1 MLFPPPDRWIGWQ
14 DKGPQAVEHL
24 TAVGHVRVR
33 RRVWWKQGAGTQ
45 TPGDEW
51 LNGGGPRISV
61 GARELC
67 SRIGQHPQGFRK
79 SADALQRLAGLT
91 VSPERLRQIVESEG
105 RRMAAARA
113 GGQVPP
119 SWQADACRVTPGGPS
134 RVYVGVDGVMVPMVT
149 EAEKAKRRASRGRR
163 RRVGGGP
170 RRRRVGRGYRERYK
184 EFKLTVFYD
193 QDKRHR
199 QVAATGGGPEAVGR
213 ELRRTGRRLGVQRTD
228 EVLAIVDGAPWI
240 RAQLQRWRSCDRIGL
255 DFYHFSE
262 HVAVAAKACFGEGTA
277 AAAAWREQVRHA
289 AWHAGPDEVLDEI
302 TRQRQQ
308 SRAPAKREALRR
320 LRAYVGERV
329 ALMDYPACRANGWDL
344 GSGPTEAQCKTMTA
358 RLKGSGMRWDPAN
371 AEALLALSAL
381 ADSDEWSAY
390 WHGQGIQW
398 N

>member
-1 MLFPPPDRWIGWQ
+1 
-14 DKGPQAVEHL
+14 
-24 TAVGHVRVR
+24 
-33 RRVWWKQGAGTQ
+33 
-45 TPGDEW
+45 
-51 LNGGGPRISV
+51 
-61 GARELC
+61 
-67 SRIGQHPQGFRK
+67 
-79 SADALQRLAGLT
+79 
-91 VSPERLRQIVESEG
+91 
-105 RRMAAARA
+105 MAAARA

-119 SWQADACRVTPGGPS
+119 RWQADACRVPPGGPS
-134 RVYVGVDGVMVPMVT
+134 RVYVGVDGVLVPMVT

-163 RRVGGGP
+163 RRGRHAGRGP
-170 RRRRVGRGYRERYK
+170 RGRRLGRGYRERYK

-390 WHGQGIQW
+390 WHGQGAQW
-398 N
+398 NQSHPSGTTATPPVSRAGSRPCSGRP

>member
-1 MLFPPPDRWIGWQ
+1 M
-14 DKGPQAVEHL
+14 
-24 TAVGHVRVR
+24 
-33 RRVWWKQGAGTQ
+33 
-45 TPGDEW
+45 
-51 LNGGGPRISV
+51 
-61 GARELC
+61 C

-199 QVAATGGGPEAVGR
+199 QVAATGGGPDAVGR
-213 ELRRTGRRLGVQRTD
+213 ELRRTGRRLGVERTD
-228 EVLAIVDGAPWI
+228 EVLAIVAGAPWI
-240 RAQLQRWRSCDRIGL
+240 RAQLQHWRSCDRIGS
-255 DFYHFSE
+255 Y
-262 HVAVAAKACFGEGTA
+262 A
-277 AAAAWREQVRHA
+277 
-289 AWHAGPDEVLDEI
+289 
-302 TRQRQQ
+302 
-308 SRAPAKREALRR
+308 SRLIRAL
-320 LRAYVGERV
+320 
-329 ALMDYPACRANGWDL
+329 
-344 GSGPTEAQCKTMTA
+344 
-358 RLKGSGMRWDPAN
+358 
-371 AEALLALSAL
+371 
-381 ADSDEWSAY
+381 
-390 WHGQGIQW
+390 
-398 N
+398 